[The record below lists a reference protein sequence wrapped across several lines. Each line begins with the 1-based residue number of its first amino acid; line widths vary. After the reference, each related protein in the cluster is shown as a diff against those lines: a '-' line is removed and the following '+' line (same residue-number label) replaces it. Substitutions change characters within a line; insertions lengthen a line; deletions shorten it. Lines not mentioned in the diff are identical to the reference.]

1 MEVLKRKENREIYKR
16 VLNQTAKPYA
26 GFKGSFYLY
35 GWLRIG
41 KIFSEYNL
49 LQINKNITKNI
60 DILLKTPIIKLKDIV
75 GGKIICG

>member
-1 MEVLKRKENREIYKR
+1 MLDLKALLFIWLIKNR
-16 VLNQTAKPYA
+16 
-26 GFKGSFYLY
+26 
-35 GWLRIG
+35 
-41 KIFSEYNL
+41 KIFSEYYL